1 MAYSM
6 IGDAVA
12 LKKAG
17 RSKAIVSARVAAQ
30 AAIKAKI
37 LPLQSRG
44 AADAKAGKYAP
55 PPTAPAPD
63 FDTMNYQAGWLATG
77 AALPSG
83 VVRIGAGG
91 RLVEEESPA
100 GSKTPLIIA
109 AAVAVAAVSFLVL
122 RR

>member
-6 IGDAVA
+6 IGDAA
-12 LKKAG
+12 RDESK
-17 RSKAIVSARVAAQ
+17 RKAIAIARVEAQ

-91 RLVEEESPA
+91 RLVEEESPE

-109 AAVAVAAVSFLVL
+109 AAVGQFNV
-122 RR
+122 